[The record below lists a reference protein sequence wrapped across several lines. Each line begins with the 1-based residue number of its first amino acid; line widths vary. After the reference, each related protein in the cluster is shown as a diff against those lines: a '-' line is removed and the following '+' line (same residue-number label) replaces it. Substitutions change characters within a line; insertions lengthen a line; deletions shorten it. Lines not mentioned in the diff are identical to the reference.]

1 MEQTDSMRIGL
12 VSYIRV
18 MHDMVKDMLDTAK
31 YGNPNF
37 DGEKKIFDN
46 LLDIDRK
53 LCEINKLIAKDDVR
67 FAQTEPIKYTRPTC
81 VSYIWENKEEVG
93 EVIKNYVELMN
104 EIARNHMK
112 VLGMQYMFDVDEDN
126 LKLFKAINEYRD
138 SLLAKDTNSA
148 GMQLLDALA
157 RDMGDNLDQVKIS
170 RKDKNVLTE

>member
-1 MEQTDSMRIGL
+1 M
-12 VSYIRV
+12 
-18 MHDMVKDMLDTAK
+18 
-31 YGNPNF
+31 
-37 DGEKKIFDN
+37 
-46 LLDIDRK
+46 
-53 LCEINKLIAKDDVR
+53 
-67 FAQTEPIKYTRPTC
+67 
-81 VSYIWENKEEVG
+81 SYIWENKEEVG

>member
-1 MEQTDSMRIGL
+1 MEQTDSMRIGF

-31 YGNPNF
+31 HSNPNF

-53 LCEINKLIAKDDVR
+53 LCEINKLIGKDDVR
-67 FAQTEPIKYTRPTC
+67 FAHTEPITYTRPIC
-81 VSYIWENKEEVG
+81 VSYIWENEEEVR

-112 VLGMQYMFDVDEDN
+112 VLSMQYMFDIDEDN
-126 LKLFKAINEYRD
+126 LKLFNAINEYRD

-170 RKDKNVLTE
+170 RKDKNVLIE

>member
-1 MEQTDSMRIGL
+1 MEQTDSMRIGF

-53 LCEINKLIAKDDVR
+53 LCEINKLIGKDDVR
-67 FAQTEPIKYTRPTC
+67 FAQTESIEYTRPTC

>member
-1 MEQTDSMRIGL
+1 MEQTDSMKIGF

-18 MHDMVKDMLDTAK
+18 MHDMVKDMLDTAQHGK
-31 YGNPNF
+31 SDN
-37 DGEKKIFDN
+37 EKFVFDN
-46 LLDIDRK
+46 LLEIDKK
-53 LCEINKLIAKDDVR
+53 LCEINKLIIKDDVR
-67 FAQTEPIKYTRPTC
+67 FADTESTEYTRPIC
-81 VSYIWENKEEVG
+81 VSYIWENKEEVR

-112 VLGMQYMFDVDEDN
+112 VLAMQYMFDVDEDN
-126 LKLFKAINEYRD
+126 LKLFNAINEYRD

-170 RKDKNVLTE
+170 RKDKNVLIE